1 MDRNDKSSPRADEQ
15 RKHELSG
22 FVQGQPVARRDDEH
36 LQEEIG
42 HLEPGRRPLTAEAV
56 GDEPSIDE
64 TFDRSEFARWF
75 RPSELP
81 ATVAQIRE
89 TAQDEGAPAWVIEA
103 LDGLDAG
110 QRYDT
115 IGEVWEAASPTPR
128 EEDA

>member
-1 MDRNDKSSPRADEQ
+1 MFAGVDIDRRVWPKAPTSSPSPA
-15 RKHELSG
+15 
-22 FVQGQPVARRDDEH
+22 
-36 LQEEIG
+36 
-42 HLEPGRRPLTAEAV
+42 GRRAK
-56 GDEPSIDE
+56 
-64 TFDRSEFARWF
+64 FARWF

-110 QRYDT
+110 QRDDT